1 VAQRVSSGRW
11 AHRAVG
17 STCVARVGGPA
28 SEPGV
33 QRVGLAAI
41 VRLGERNQSVAVESS
56 LSRMAPL

>member
-17 STCVARVGGPA
+17 SACVARVRGPA

-41 VRLGERNQSVAVESS
+41 VRLGERN
-56 LSRMAPL
+56 